1 MTSRAPSDHGERDG
15 GLATELQ
22 GDRCEIRRA
31 QFAVLDAGASVRQP
45 LDVPGA
51 PSAASI
57 VNIVTTAKAVVV
69 VKILTR
75 TSGWIATLLVT
86 D

>member
-51 PSAASI
+51 LAAASI
-57 VNIVTTAKAVVV
+57 VNIVTTAKAVIV

-86 D
+86 G